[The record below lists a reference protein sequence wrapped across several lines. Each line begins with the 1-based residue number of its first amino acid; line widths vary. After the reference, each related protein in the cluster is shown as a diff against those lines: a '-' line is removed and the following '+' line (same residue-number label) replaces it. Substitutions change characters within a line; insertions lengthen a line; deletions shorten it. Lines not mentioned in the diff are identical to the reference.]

1 MSDETCLE
9 DLLNL
14 HLHNFEDEV
23 QTLVDKATKEL
34 SMEKTLKE
42 MEVTWAQ
49 MEFETEVHKRTGLA
63 LLKSSEE
70 LIETLEEN
78 QVCVCMRACVCVF
91 VYVCICLCCVGV
103 CV

>member
-1 MSDETCLE
+1 MCSSHQVKFVMSDETCLE

-14 HLHNFEDEV
+14 NLHKFEDDV

-49 MEFETEVHKRTGLA
+49 MEFESELHHRTGLK

-78 QVCVCMRACVCVF
+78 QV
-91 VYVCICLCCVGV
+91 
-103 CV
+103 